1 MRRSWSTILLISGLA
16 ILLAALGVMQYRWLT
31 KISAAD
37 GEKEKVRVREQAERF
52 ASDFNRE
59 IQGAYFNF
67 QADAAVWKN
76 RDWAEFNERYD
87 FWREKASYPELV
99 SEIYFL
105 PSAAEDA
112 VLRYDREQREFA
124 AAGEDADL
132 ESLRAKARDN
142 SAFQPVDTASMTLL
156 LPIHEMKERSGEIV
170 LRRSVS
176 NELPKPTGI
185 KLPDRYA
192 LLAIKLDST
201 VVKERLLTD
210 LAAKHF
216 DTSELRFAVTDKA
229 GEAVT
234 GGIDGEHTD
243 ATASLFDLSPERF
256 MFFGNKELLTA
267 IGGEKKTDVMINS
280 HVESRSLNRVIATP
294 QGTNSTVK
302 VEIKKD
308 AMPRTQVFTATTAP
322 GSPAGAWTLSVQHVA
337 GSVDEY
343 IASTLRRNLAIGFG
357 ILLLLAGA
365 IAAIII
371 SSMRAKAF
379 AQRQVDFVSSVSHEF
394 RTPLAV
400 ISSAGENLADGVAK
414 DESQVARYGYL
425 IKGEG
430 RKLSAMVEQILDFAG
445 ANSGKRKFAFA
456 AVSVSDV
463 VDAALDECRP
473 LIEDK
478 GFEVETSVADGL
490 PRVNADRA
498 ALSQAIQNLVQ
509 NSIKYSNGS
518 RWLRIAAANGDGKV
532 RITVEDRGL
541 GISKSDLR
549 QIFEPF
555 YRSSE
560 VVDAQIH
567 GNGLGLSLVKQ
578 IVEAHGGRVTA
589 SSEPGRGSTFTIEM
603 PQSRF

>member
-1 MRRSWSTILLISGLA
+1 MRRSWSTILLIGGLA
-16 ILLAALGVMQYRWLT
+16 ILLAALGALQYRWLT

-52 ASDFNRE
+52 AADFNRE

-67 QADAAVWKN
+67 QADAETWKSKDW
-76 RDWAEFNERYD
+76 RDFNERYQY
-87 FWREKASYPELV
+87 WLENTNYPSLIREFYFFPADPEAS
-99 SEIYFL
+99 I
-105 PSAAEDA
+105 
-112 VLRYDREQREFA
+112 LRYDEGIGF
-124 AAGEDADL
+124 
-132 ESLRAKARDN
+132 S
-142 SAFQPVDTASMTLL
+142 PVDLLNSPAEILTKLQRLKDRLAEKSEFKPVHDDLDTLF
-156 LPIHEMKERSGEIV
+156 LPIHT
-170 LRRSVS
+170 
-176 NELPKPTGI
+176 LPPKVDRILVRARTPDA
-185 KLPDRYA
+185 PDRANMPDVYGH
-192 LLAIKLDST
+192 LAIELDRET
-201 VVKERLLTD
+201 LARRLIPD
-210 LAAKHF
+210 LAGKYF
-216 DTSELRFAVTDKA
+216 DPNEFRTQVTDKTGNTIFREPYA
-229 GEAVT
+229 GNS
-234 GGIDGEHTD
+234 D
-243 ATASLFDLSPERF
+243 ATAPLFDVSPQN
-256 MFFGNKELLTA
+256 MIFFANKDLLNS
-267 IGGEKKTDVMINS
+267 IGEKRSSVVLNS
-280 HVESRSLNRVIATP
+280 KVESHRFERNGEAKTSNVTIELK
-294 QGTNSTVK
+294 GSK
-302 VEIKKD
+302 
-308 AMPRTQVFTATTAP
+308 PRTSVFTTTTKNGEVP
-322 GSPAGAWTLSVQHVA
+322 SGPWQLGVTHVS
-337 GSVDEY
+337 GSVDAY

-414 DESQVARYGYL
+414 DESQVARYGDL

-445 ANSGKRKFAFA
+445 ANSGKRKFNFTS
-456 AVSVSDV
+456 VNVSDIV
-463 VDAALDECRP
+463 ESALAECRP

-478 GFEVETSVADGL
+478 GFEVETDVAAGL
-490 PRVNADRA
+490 PEMNADKG

-518 RWLRIAAANGDGKV
+518 RWLRLAAANGDGKV
-532 RITVEDRGL
+532 KITVEDRGL
-541 GISKSDLR
+541 GISKSDMK

-555 YRSSE
+555 YRSRE

-589 SSEPGRGSTFTIEM
+589 SSGLGQGSIFVIEL
-603 PQSRF
+603 PQS